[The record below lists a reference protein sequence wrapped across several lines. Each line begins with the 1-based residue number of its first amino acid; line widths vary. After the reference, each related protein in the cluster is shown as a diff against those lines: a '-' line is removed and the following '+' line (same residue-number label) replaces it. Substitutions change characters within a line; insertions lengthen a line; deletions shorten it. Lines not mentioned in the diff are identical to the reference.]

1 MEMFSLDKPR
11 LIGFT
16 MSTDY
21 GSLFNIKYSGLIT
34 KIIWMDVESMME
46 KTLII
51 PLIKNLGRK

>member
-16 MSTDY
+16 MSTDH
-21 GSLFNIKYSGLIT
+21 GSLFNIKYRGLIT